1 MTMGNTPSSSVEE
14 VLRAELHQLRLEMS
28 SFQKRLAGLERDV
41 PQLGI
46 AINACHDTSRENSNN
61 LLNISLLEEGRSVYR
76 KPKRHTAST
85 YK

>member
-1 MTMGNTPSSSVEE
+1 MGSSFSVEEE
-14 VLRAELHQLRLEMS
+14 VLRAELRQLRLEMS
-28 SFQKRLAGLERDV
+28 SFQKRLAGLEKDV
-41 PQLGI
+41 SSCGI
-46 AINACHDTSRENSNN
+46 AINACHETTRDNSNN